1 MAVERCDICNRQKGM
16 CMGNCPNHFKVAK
29 LLAAEKAANEPVVEE
44 PKEEPKE
51 EKKPKAKKAA
61 KKAKK

>member
-1 MAVERCDICNRQKGM
+1 
-16 CMGNCPNHFKVAK
+16 MGNCPNHPKVAK

-51 EKKPKAKKAA
+51 KPKEENLR
-61 KKAKK
+61 